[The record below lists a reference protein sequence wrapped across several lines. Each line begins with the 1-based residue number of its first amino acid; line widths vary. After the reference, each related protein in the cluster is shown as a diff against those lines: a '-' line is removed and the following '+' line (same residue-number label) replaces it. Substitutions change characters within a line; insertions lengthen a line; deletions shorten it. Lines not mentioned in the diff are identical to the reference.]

1 MSSCKHTS
9 WLDFSYTNELVLWD
23 TGRLSRLS
31 LELTNPAR
39 QRPSLILFVGR
50 KCKEF
55 ALRDLFP
62 WNNIKKSSREG
73 FATLRADTLSLH
85 SDFPIFFAESD
96 PFTTPLH
103 PEAYAC
109 HEASSSPL
117 QWSLSA
123 GQSLYD
129 VVHARLFSLFTDILC
144 IFADDFYDFEDVVS
158 RIRAWAALGRAS
170 GQFHMARLKVIIVKQ
185 GAGPG
190 PSPTYDLLESEYLQH
205 NLSQPDIVAF
215 FSSVTVLHLADEQI
229 SSLARHRPL
238 KELIQRQTDEIRH
251 VKQSIGCHLSALHL
265 TWYFSEAVK
274 HTARTVVESFDYM
287 ALSRHANPISTEFS
301 EHLINFL
308 SLRTQC
314 DLPENIWTSYLASV
328 ILVDA
333 YPRGMHCK
341 STANTFSFAVLTETV
356 FDPEI
361 VYDHIYKPLCVQSLV
376 ASSKTQSLVP
386 HQNQAIRDSLADQ
399 FSVMQISGETA
410 DTIHRSTF
418 GSINIPWEKFQS
430 NQTCLPC
437 LRRKPEHVLSCG
449 HSVCDTCVRIF
460 GCPVLGSEY
469 TYELKSCPLCSSG
482 WLTVALKPPTAGV
495 RILSI
500 DGGGIRGVVPL
511 EFLGILQNVVGPDC
525 PIRDLFD
532 LAFGT
537 SSGELSLGH
546 GMIFID
552 SF

>member
-9 WLDFSYTNELVLWD
+9 WLDCTQAPDVVLWD
-23 TGRLSRLS
+23 TSRLSRLS

-50 KCKEF
+50 KSKEF
-55 ALRDLFP
+55 ALRVLFP
-62 WNNIKKSSREG
+62 WNNIKRSSREG
-73 FATLRADTLSLH
+73 LVTLRADTLSLQ

-96 PFTTPLH
+96 PFTTPSH
-103 PEAYAC
+103 FEASAC
-109 HEASSSPL
+109 HEASPRPL
-117 QWSLSA
+117 QWSLSD
-123 GQSLYD
+123 GHSLYD
-129 VVHARLFSLFTDILC
+129 LAHARLLSLFIDVLC
-144 IFADDFYDFEDVVS
+144 IFADDFHSFEDVVS
-158 RIRAWAALGRAS
+158 RIRIWAALGRAS
-170 GQFHMARLKVIIVKQ
+170 GQFHMARPKVIIVKQ

-190 PSPTYDLLESEYLQH
+190 PSPTYDLLESEYLQY
-205 NLSQPDIVAF
+205 NLFQPDIVAS

-251 VKQSIGCHLSALHL
+251 IKQSIGCLFSALHL
-265 TWYFSEAVK
+265 AWYFGEAVK
-274 HTARTVVESFDYM
+274 HTARTAVEPFDYV
-287 ALSRHANPISTEFS
+287 ASSRYANPVSTDFS

-308 SLRTQC
+308 KLGTQC
-314 DLPENIWTSYLASV
+314 NLPEDTWTSFIASV

-333 YPRGMHCK
+333 YPQGMHCK
-341 STANTFSFAVLTETV
+341 STGNTFSYVILTEEV
-356 FDPEI
+356 FDPEL

-376 ASSKTQSLVP
+376 ASPKKQSLVSR
-386 HQNQAIRDSLADQ
+386 QNRAIRDSLADQ

-410 DTIHRSTF
+410 DTMHRNNF
-418 GSINIPWEKFQS
+418 GSRRIPWRKVQS

-437 LRRKPEHVLSCG
+437 LRRKPEYVLSCG

-460 GCPVLGSEY
+460 GSPVMGSEY
-469 TYELKSCPLCSSG
+469 TYEITSCPLCLSG
-482 WLTVALKPPTAGV
+482 WVTVALKPPTAGV

-511 EFLGILQNVVGPDC
+511 EFLGILQDVVGLDC

-537 SSGELSLGH
+537 SSGELSRG
-546 GMIFID
+546 
-552 SF
+552 SWSASR